1 MKVNVGYFILFLQ
14 VIIIFLSDFISRGI
28 NFFGHTVQLVFSFLF
43 ILLLLTIY
51 KGRLK
56 LNLIKFIFLALTI
69 LSIGIFRNQ
78 FFLNLLQLILVSSNF
93 IFIFYSDKLNA
104 DNLHKLMKLILIFSF
119 AQLFFDL
126 LFPRDVFDFMDKYSG
141 TFIMANNKSR
151 FLMFIF
157 PYAFFLPKR
166 YYLFNGL
173 GKSVFLISVCYSI
186 YIGYSNLAIGI
197 FFLSLVLAFITKNI
211 YVIGVIYVVGVIAL
225 SSIVSYYAMKDESK
239 DFTPLEMN
247 YHRFFDQEHGV
258 AAVYKYGFEKLKES
272 SFIGVGFGNFSS
284 RSGQIFES
292 EVTENIPK
300 QLIKF
305 WQPLF
310 ETKAP
315 YGLSSLYVL
324 IIELGIFAL
333 IPIIILLRWL
343 NSIYSKCPYHLRVMI
358 VFMFLIINYNPTFFE
373 FNECVLYMLTII
385 IANKLLIIEKT
396 KNIHITSD

>member
-14 VIIIFLSDFISRGI
+14 LVIVFLSDFISRAI
-28 NFFGHTVQLVFSFLF
+28 TYFSQSVQLAFSIFF
-43 ILLLLTIY
+43 ILSLLTIY
-51 KGRLK
+51 RGRLK
-56 LNLIKFIFLALTI
+56 LNLVKFILLALTI
-69 LSIGIFRNQ
+69 LSIGVLRNQ

-93 IFIFYSDKLNA
+93 IFIFFSDRLNE
-104 DNLHKLMKLILIFSF
+104 DNLRKLMKLILIFSF

-126 LFPRDVFDFMDKYSG
+126 LFPRDVYDFMDKYSG

-157 PYAFFLPKR
+157 PLAFFLPKK
-166 YYLFNGL
+166 YYLFKGI
-173 GKSVFLISVCYSI
+173 GKSIFLVSVGYSI
-186 YIGYSNLAIGI
+186 YIGYSNLAIAI
-197 FFLSLVLAFITKNI
+197 FFLSLILAFVTKNI
-211 YVIGVIYVVGVIAL
+211 YVVGIAYIVGVLAL
-225 SSIVSYYAMKDESK
+225 SSIVSYYAMKDKSK
-239 DFTPLEMN
+239 EFTPLEMN
-247 YHRFFDQEHGV
+247 YHRFFHKDHGV
-258 AAVYKYGFEKLKES
+258 AAVYNYGFEKLKES

-284 RSGQIFES
+284 RSGQIFDS

-324 IIELGIFAL
+324 IVELGIFAL
-333 IPIIILLRWL
+333 IPIFILLGWL
-343 NSIYSKCPYHLRVMI
+343 NRIYSKCQYHLRVMI

-373 FNECVLYMLTII
+373 FNECVLYILTII
-385 IANKLLIIEKT
+385 IANKLLNIEKT
-396 KNIHITSD
+396 KNIHPTS